1 MTTFIAIGSPEHEA
15 RLAWRDRRGYRDAQR
30 YSRTGVE
37 AIVQEH
43 RIEAEQRH
51 NVAIEAGGYDD
62 PFEGM
67 TDVLDTDPAVVGYD
81 KIATVLLA
89 AEHLIET
96 HTATGI
102 DLSIFGGVSDL
113 VDWALDYC
121 GVAFDA
127 DAAPKGAYI

>member
-1 MTTFIAIGSPEHEA
+1 MTRFISIYSPEHQE

-37 AIVQEH
+37 AIVQER
-43 RIEAEQRH
+43 RIETEQAH
-51 NVAIEAGGYDD
+51 NAAIEAGGYDNPLDLVDDRTDRD
-62 PFEGM
+62 P
-67 TDVLDTDPAVVGYD
+67 VIVGFD
-81 KIATVLLA
+81 HIARDLLA
-89 AEHLIET
+89 AEHLLEV
-96 HTATGI
+96 HNATGI

-127 DAAPKGAYI
+127 DVAPRGAYL